1 MMSSELEAL
10 RLAYHMWCSFL
21 QLFLFYLLCLCIRH
35 ALQWLRL
42 DQEAQQQ
49 QQQQKK
55 RLFVF
60 ASQLYS
66 IYLILSNFV
75 QVDLDSWLLEVSTS
89 LANHRTSVDD
99 ARYWQTCLHSVWK
112 PLQKFHNITRP
123 NNIEQ
128 FYFQREKI
136 RNYNFARAKIRLEF
150 RYCTFLVSTILN
162 FPGFFSGES
171 GARQKC
177 GKFKIV

>member
-1 MMSSELEAL
+1 MWVMISNEDVGHTRWEKKKTSSLLSHMMSSELEAL

-123 NNIEQ
+123 QQHRAILLSKRKNTKLQ
-128 FYFQREKI
+128 F
-136 RNYNFARAKIRLEF
+136 
-150 RYCTFLVSTILN
+150 C
-162 FPGFFSGES
+162 
-171 GARQKC
+171 
-177 GKFKIV
+177 